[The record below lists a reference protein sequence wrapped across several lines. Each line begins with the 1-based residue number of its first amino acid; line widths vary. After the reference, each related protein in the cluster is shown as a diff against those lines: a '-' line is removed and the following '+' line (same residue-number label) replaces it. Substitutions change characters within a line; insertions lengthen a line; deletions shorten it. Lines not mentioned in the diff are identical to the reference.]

1 VTKSRDQINIRV
13 DAEQLAKWRARAE
26 SEGGTLPALIE
37 RALDRYLRTNAD
49 KASDE
54 RRMAA
59 IGRRVV
65 KLVESV
71 TEDD

>member
-26 SEGGTLPALIE
+26 SEGVTLTELIE